1 MNHPKL
7 VVIGEV
13 VKPHGIRGEFSV
25 ENHAGSPQLY
35 SPGALIGFRAPRGR
49 ERFLE
54 VLSCRPHQG
63 RLLLTV
69 AGVADRDAA
78 EKLRGMEVVV
88 KADDLP
94 ELDEGEV
101 YLHEIVGFEVV
112 LEDGSKVG
120 VLEGFEDLPEQD
132 VWLIRSESGREILL
146 PATEETVPEIDMDA
160 RRVTIAPPPGLL
172 DLYLA

>member
-1 MNHPKL
+1 MD
-7 VVIGEV
+7 
-13 VKPHGIRGEFSV
+13 
-25 ENHAGSPQLY
+25 NHADSPLLY
-35 SPGALIGFRAPRGR
+35 APGR
-49 ERFLE
+49 ELTLRTPAGRDRT
-54 VLSCRPHQG
+54 VRVAGARPHQG
-63 RLLLTV
+63 RMLVTLE
-69 AGVADRDAA
+69 GVADRDAA
-78 EKLRGMEVVV
+78 EALRNHQVLIPAE
-88 KADDLP
+88 DLP
-94 ELDEGEV
+94 PLEDDEV